1 MNILRT
7 LFNSFI
13 LKIIRERENLRIWD
27 NGNSIL
33 KIILSGTPGVGKHTI
48 ATMLSSLFDKVTIV
62 DINKIILSEDL
73 LIPSQR
79 ENHDVDIQKSFDFL
93 TLLLSK
99 KEYQDSIIVG
109 HLAPYVIDPLLVD
122 LAVILRRSPYEL
134 RKIYEDRSYSQT
146 KISDNIVAEILGI
159 ISYDALK
166 TFEFSKLSELEIAT
180 SVLPSLSAQKIV
192 NMYMD
197 KKQRS
202 FGNIDWLPL
211 IQNDPDMLKFL
222 K

>member
-1 MNILRT
+1 M
-7 LFNSFI
+7 
-13 LKIIRERENLRIWD
+13 
-27 NGNSIL
+27 

-48 ATMLSSLFDKVTIV
+48 ATILSSLFDKVPIV
-62 DINKIILSEDL
+62 DINKIILSENF
-73 LIPSQR
+73 LISSHR
-79 ENHDVDIQKSFDFL
+79 KNHDVDIQKSFDFL

-122 LAVILRRSPYEL
+122 LVVILRRSPYEL

-146 KISDNIVAEILGI
+146 KISDNMVAEILGI

-166 TFEFSKLSELEIAT
+166 NFEFSKLSELEIAT
-180 SVLPSLSAQKIV
+180 SILPSLSAQKIV
-192 NMYMD
+192 RMCGD
-197 KKQRS
+197 RKQRS

-211 IQNDPDMLKFL
+211 IQNDPDMLNFL

>member
-1 MNILRT
+1 M
-7 LFNSFI
+7 
-13 LKIIRERENLRIWD
+13 
-27 NGNSIL
+27 

-48 ATMLSSLFDKVTIV
+48 AAILSSLFDKVPIV
-62 DINKIILSEDL
+62 DINKIILSENL
-73 LIPSQR
+73 LISSQR
-79 ENHDVDIQKSFDFL
+79 GNHDVDIQKSFDFL
-93 TLLLSK
+93 TLMLSK
-99 KEYQDSIIVG
+99 KEYRDSIIVG
-109 HLAPYVIDPLLVD
+109 HLAPYVVDPLLVD

-134 RKIYEDRSYSQT
+134 RKIYEDRLYSQT
-146 KISDNIVAEILGI
+146 KISDNMVAEILGI

-166 TFEFSKLSELEIAT
+166 NFEFSKISELEIAT
-180 SVLPSLSAQKIV
+180 GVLPSLSAQKIV

-211 IQNDPDMLKFL
+211 IQNDPNMLKFL

>member
-1 MNILRT
+1 M
-7 LFNSFI
+7 
-13 LKIIRERENLRIWD
+13 
-27 NGNSIL
+27 

-48 ATMLSSLFDKVTIV
+48 ATTLSSLFDKVTIV

-79 ENHDVDIQKSFDFL
+79 GNHDVDIQKSLDFL

-134 RKIYEDRSYSQT
+134 IKIYEDRSYSQT

-166 TFEFSKLSELEIAT
+166 NFEFSKLSELEIAT
-180 SVLPSLSAQKIV
+180 GVLPSLSAQKIV

-211 IQNDPDMLKFL
+211 IQNDPEMLKFL

>member
-1 MNILRT
+1 M
-7 LFNSFI
+7 
-13 LKIIRERENLRIWD
+13 
-27 NGNSIL
+27 

-48 ATMLSSLFDKVTIV
+48 ATTLSSLFDKVTIV

-79 ENHDVDIQKSFDFL
+79 GNHDVDIQKSLDFL

-134 RKIYEDRSYSQT
+134 IKIYEDRSYSQT

-166 TFEFSKLSELEIAT
+166 NFEFSKLSELEIAT
-180 SVLPSLSAQKIV
+180 SILPSLSAQKIV

-211 IQNDPDMLKFL
+211 IQNDPEMLKFL

>member
-1 MNILRT
+1 M
-7 LFNSFI
+7 
-13 LKIIRERENLRIWD
+13 
-27 NGNSIL
+27 
-33 KIILSGTPGVGKHTI
+33 KIILTGTPGVGKHTI
-48 ATMLSSLFDKVTIV
+48 ATILSSLFDKAPIV
-62 DINKIILSEDL
+62 DINKIILSENL
-73 LIPSQR
+73 LISSQIG
-79 ENHDVDIQKSFDFL
+79 NHDVDIQKSFDFL

-99 KEYQDSIIVG
+99 KEYQDGIIVG

-146 KISDNIVAEILGI
+146 KISDNMVSEILGI
-159 ISYDALK
+159 ISYDASK
-166 TFEFSKLSELEIAT
+166 NFEFSKLSELEIAT
-180 SVLPSLSAQKIV
+180 SVLPSVSAQKIV
-192 NMYMD
+192 NMHGD

>member
-1 MNILRT
+1 M
-7 LFNSFI
+7 
-13 LKIIRERENLRIWD
+13 
-27 NGNSIL
+27 

-48 ATMLSSLFDKVTIV
+48 ATTLSSLFDKVTIV

-79 ENHDVDIQKSFDFL
+79 GNHDVDIQKSLDFL

-166 TFEFSKLSELEIAT
+166 NFEFSKLSELEIAT

-202 FGNIDWLPL
+202 FGNIDWLSL

>member
-1 MNILRT
+1 
-7 LFNSFI
+7 
-13 LKIIRERENLRIWD
+13 
-27 NGNSIL
+27 L

-48 ATMLSSLFDKVTIV
+48 ATILSSLFDKVPIV
-62 DINKIILSEDL
+62 DINKIILSENL
-73 LIPSQR
+73 LISPHR
-79 ENHDVDIQKSFDFL
+79 KNHDVDIQKSFDFL

-122 LAVILRRSPYEL
+122 LVVILRRSPYEL

-146 KISDNIVAEILGI
+146 KISDNMVAEILGI
-159 ISYDALK
+159 LSYDSLK
-166 TFEFSKLSELEIAT
+166 NFEFSKLSELEIAT
-180 SVLPSLSAQKIV
+180 SILPSLSAQKIV
-192 NMYMD
+192 DMYGD
-197 KKQRS
+197 RKQRV

>member
-1 MNILRT
+1 M
-7 LFNSFI
+7 
-13 LKIIRERENLRIWD
+13 
-27 NGNSIL
+27 

-48 ATMLSSLFDKVTIV
+48 ATTLSSLFDKVTIV

-79 ENHDVDIQKSFDFL
+79 GNHDVDIQKSLDFL

-134 RKIYEDRSYSQT
+134 IKIYEDRSYSQT

-166 TFEFSKLSELEIAT
+166 NFEFSKLSELEIST

-211 IQNDPDMLKFL
+211 VQNDPDMLKFL

>member
-1 MNILRT
+1 M
-7 LFNSFI
+7 
-13 LKIIRERENLRIWD
+13 
-27 NGNSIL
+27 

-48 ATMLSSLFDKVTIV
+48 ATTLSSLFDKVTIV

-79 ENHDVDIQKSFDFL
+79 GNHDVDIQKSLDFL

-134 RKIYEDRSYSQT
+134 RKIYEDRAYSQT

-166 TFEFSKLSELEIAT
+166 NFEFSKLSELEIAT

-202 FGNIDWLPL
+202 FGNIDWLP
-211 IQNDPDMLKFL
+211 IVQNDPDMLKFL

>member
-1 MNILRT
+1 M
-7 LFNSFI
+7 
-13 LKIIRERENLRIWD
+13 
-27 NGNSIL
+27 

-48 ATMLSSLFDKVTIV
+48 ATTLSSLFDKVTIV

-79 ENHDVDIQKSFDFL
+79 GNHDVDIQKSLDFL

-166 TFEFSKLSELEIAT
+166 NFEFSKLSELEIAT
-180 SVLPSLSAQKIV
+180 GVLPSSSAQKIV
-192 NMYMD
+192 NMYLD

-211 IQNDPDMLKFL
+211 IQNDPEMLKFL

>member
-1 MNILRT
+1 M
-7 LFNSFI
+7 
-13 LKIIRERENLRIWD
+13 
-27 NGNSIL
+27 

-48 ATMLSSLFDKVTIV
+48 AAMLSSLFNKVTIV

-79 ENHDVDIQKSFDFL
+79 GNHDVDIQKSLDFL

-134 RKIYEDRSYSQT
+134 IKIYEDRSYSQT

-166 TFEFSKLSELEIAT
+166 NFEFSKLSELEIAT
-180 SVLPSLSAQKIV
+180 GVLPSLSAQKIV

-211 IQNDPDMLKFL
+211 IQNDPEMLKFL

>member
-1 MNILRT
+1 M
-7 LFNSFI
+7 
-13 LKIIRERENLRIWD
+13 
-27 NGNSIL
+27 

-48 ATMLSSLFDKVTIV
+48 ATTLSSLFDKVTIV

-79 ENHDVDIQKSFDFL
+79 GNHDVDIQKSLDFL

-134 RKIYEDRSYSQT
+134 IKIYEDRSYSQT

-166 TFEFSKLSELEIAT
+166 NFEFSKLSELEIAT
-180 SVLPSLSAQKIV
+180 GVLPSSSAQKIV

-211 IQNDPDMLKFL
+211 IQNDPEMLKFL

>member
-1 MNILRT
+1 M
-7 LFNSFI
+7 
-13 LKIIRERENLRIWD
+13 
-27 NGNSIL
+27 

-48 ATMLSSLFDKVTIV
+48 ATTLSSLFDKVTIV

-73 LIPSQR
+73 LIPSQKR
-79 ENHDVDIQKSFDFL
+79 GNHDVDIQKSLNFL

-134 RKIYEDRSYSQT
+134 IKIYEDRSYSQT

-166 TFEFSKLSELEIAT
+166 NFEFSKLSELEIAT
-180 SVLPSLSAQKIV
+180 GVLPSLSAQKIV

-211 IQNDPDMLKFL
+211 IQNDPEMLKFL

>member
-1 MNILRT
+1 M
-7 LFNSFI
+7 
-13 LKIIRERENLRIWD
+13 
-27 NGNSIL
+27 

-48 ATMLSSLFDKVTIV
+48 ATTLSSLFDKVTIV

-73 LIPSQR
+73 LIPSQKKG
-79 ENHDVDIQKSFDFL
+79 NHDVDIQKSLNFL

-134 RKIYEDRSYSQT
+134 RKIYEERSYSQS

-159 ISYDALK
+159 ISYDALRN
-166 TFEFSKLSELEIAT
+166 FEFSKLSELEIAT

-211 IQNDPDMLKFL
+211 IQNDPNMLKFL

>member
-1 MNILRT
+1 M
-7 LFNSFI
+7 
-13 LKIIRERENLRIWD
+13 
-27 NGNSIL
+27 

-48 ATMLSSLFDKVTIV
+48 ATTLSSLFDKVTIV

-79 ENHDVDIQKSFDFL
+79 GNHDVDIQKSLDFL

-134 RKIYEDRSYSQT
+134 IKIYEDRSYSQT

-166 TFEFSKLSELEIAT
+166 NFEFSKLSELEIAT

-211 IQNDPDMLKFL
+211 IQNDPEMLKFL

>member
-1 MNILRT
+1 M
-7 LFNSFI
+7 
-13 LKIIRERENLRIWD
+13 
-27 NGNSIL
+27 

-48 ATMLSSLFDKVTIV
+48 ATMLSSLFNKVTIV

-73 LIPSQR
+73 LIPSQIR
-79 ENHDVDIQKSFDFL
+79 GNHDVDIQKSLNFL

-134 RKIYEDRSYSQT
+134 RKIYEERSYSQS

-159 ISYDALK
+159 ISYDALRN
-166 TFEFSKLSELEIAT
+166 FEFSKLSELEIAT

-211 IQNDPDMLKFL
+211 IQNDPNMLKFL

>member
-1 MNILRT
+1 
-7 LFNSFI
+7 
-13 LKIIRERENLRIWD
+13 
-27 NGNSIL
+27 L
-33 KIILSGTPGVGKHTI
+33 KIILSGTPGVGKHTM
-48 ATMLSSLFDKVTIV
+48 ATIISSLFDKAPIV
-62 DINKIILSEDL
+62 DINKIILSENL
-73 LIPSQR
+73 LISSKR
-79 ENHDVDIQKSFDFL
+79 GNHDVDIQKSFDFL
-93 TLLLSK
+93 TVLLSK

-146 KISDNIVAEILGI
+146 KISDNMVAEILGI

-166 TFEFSKLSELEIAT
+166 NFEFSKLSELEIAT
-180 SVLPSLSAQKIV
+180 SILPSLSAQKIV
-192 NMYMD
+192 NMYRD

-202 FGNIDWLPL
+202 FGSIDWLPL

>member
-1 MNILRT
+1 M
-7 LFNSFI
+7 
-13 LKIIRERENLRIWD
+13 
-27 NGNSIL
+27 

-48 ATMLSSLFDKVTIV
+48 ATTLSSLFDKVTIV

-73 LIPSQR
+73 LIPSQKR
-79 ENHDVDIQKSFDFL
+79 GNHDVDIQKSLDFL

-134 RKIYEDRSYSQT
+134 IKIYEDRSYSQT

-166 TFEFSKLSELEIAT
+166 NFEFSKLSELEIANG
-180 SVLPSLSAQKIV
+180 VLPSLSAQKIV
-192 NMYMD
+192 NMYKD

-211 IQNDPDMLKFL
+211 IQNDPEMLKFL

>member
-1 MNILRT
+1 
-7 LFNSFI
+7 
-13 LKIIRERENLRIWD
+13 
-27 NGNSIL
+27 L

-48 ATMLSSLFDKVTIV
+48 ATILSSLFDKVPIV
-62 DINKIILSEDL
+62 DINKIILSENL
-73 LIPSQR
+73 LISPHR
-79 ENHDVDIQKSFDFL
+79 KNHDVDIQKSFDFL
-93 TLLLSK
+93 TLMLSK
-99 KEYQDSIIVG
+99 KAYQDSIIVG

-122 LAVILRRSPYEL
+122 LVVTLRRSPYEL

-146 KISDNIVAEILGI
+146 KISDNMVAEILGI

-166 TFEFSKLSELEIAT
+166 NFEFSKLSELEIAT
-180 SVLPSLSAQKIV
+180 SILPSLSAQKIV
-192 NMYMD
+192 DMYGD
-197 KKQRS
+197 RKQRV

>member
-1 MNILRT
+1 M
-7 LFNSFI
+7 
-13 LKIIRERENLRIWD
+13 
-27 NGNSIL
+27 

-48 ATMLSSLFDKVTIV
+48 ATILSSLFDKVPIV
-62 DINKIILSEDL
+62 DINKIILSENL
-73 LIPSQR
+73 LISPYR
-79 ENHDVDIQKSFDFL
+79 KNHDVDIQKSFDFL

-122 LAVILRRSPYEL
+122 LVVILRRSPYEL

-146 KISDNIVAEILGI
+146 KISDNMVAEILGI

-166 TFEFSKLSELEIAT
+166 NFEFSKLSELEIAT
-180 SVLPSLSAQKIV
+180 SILPSLSAQKIV
-192 NMYMD
+192 DMYGD
-197 KKQRS
+197 RKQRV

>member
-1 MNILRT
+1 
-7 LFNSFI
+7 
-13 LKIIRERENLRIWD
+13 
-27 NGNSIL
+27 L

-48 ATMLSSLFDKVTIV
+48 AAILSSLFDKVPIV
-62 DINKIILSEDL
+62 DINKIILSENL
-73 LIPSQR
+73 LISSPR
-79 ENHDVDIQKSFDFL
+79 GNHDVDIQKSFDFL
-93 TLLLSK
+93 TLMLSK

-109 HLAPYVIDPLLVD
+109 HLAPYVVDPLLVD

-134 RKIYEDRSYSQT
+134 RKIYEDRLYSQT
-146 KISDNIVAEILGI
+146 KISDNMVAEILGI

-166 TFEFSKLSELEIAT
+166 NFEFSKLSELEIAT

-202 FGNIDWLPL
+202 FGNIDWLPI

>member
-1 MNILRT
+1 
-7 LFNSFI
+7 
-13 LKIIRERENLRIWD
+13 
-27 NGNSIL
+27 L

-48 ATMLSSLFDKVTIV
+48 ATTLSSLFDKVTIV

-79 ENHDVDIQKSFDFL
+79 GNHDVDIQKSLDFL

-166 TFEFSKLSELEIAT
+166 NFEFSKLSELEIAT
-180 SVLPSLSAQKIV
+180 GVLPSSSAQKIV
-192 NMYMD
+192 NMYLD

-211 IQNDPDMLKFL
+211 IQNDPEMLKFL

>member
-1 MNILRT
+1 M
-7 LFNSFI
+7 
-13 LKIIRERENLRIWD
+13 
-27 NGNSIL
+27 

-48 ATMLSSLFDKVTIV
+48 ATTLSSLFDKVTIV

-73 LIPSQR
+73 LIPSHR
-79 ENHDVDIQKSFDFL
+79 GNHDVDIQKSLNFL

-134 RKIYEDRSYSQT
+134 IKIYEDRSYSQT

-166 TFEFSKLSELEIAT
+166 NFEFSKLSELEIANG
-180 SVLPSLSAQKIV
+180 VLPSLSAQKIV
-192 NMYMD
+192 NMYKD

-211 IQNDPDMLKFL
+211 IQNDPEMLKFL

>member
-1 MNILRT
+1 
-7 LFNSFI
+7 
-13 LKIIRERENLRIWD
+13 
-27 NGNSIL
+27 L

-48 ATMLSSLFDKVTIV
+48 ATTLSSLFDKVTIV

-79 ENHDVDIQKSFDFL
+79 GNHDVDIQKSLDFL

-134 RKIYEDRSYSQT
+134 IKIYEDRSYSQT

-166 TFEFSKLSELEIAT
+166 NFEFSKLSELEIAT
-180 SVLPSLSAQKIV
+180 GVLPSLSAQKIV
-192 NMYMD
+192 NMYID

-211 IQNDPDMLKFL
+211 IQNDPEMLKFL

>member
-1 MNILRT
+1 M
-7 LFNSFI
+7 
-13 LKIIRERENLRIWD
+13 
-27 NGNSIL
+27 

-48 ATMLSSLFDKVTIV
+48 ATMLSSLFNKVTIV
-62 DINKIILSEDL
+62 DINKIILAEDL

-99 KEYQDSIIVG
+99 KEYHDSIIVG

-166 TFEFSKLSELEIAT
+166 NFEFSKLSELEIAT

-211 IQNDPDMLKFL
+211 VQNDPDMLKFL

>member
-1 MNILRT
+1 M
-7 LFNSFI
+7 
-13 LKIIRERENLRIWD
+13 
-27 NGNSIL
+27 

-48 ATMLSSLFDKVTIV
+48 ATILSSLFDKAPIV
-62 DINKIILSEDL
+62 DINKIILSENL
-73 LIPSQR
+73 LIPSQ
-79 ENHDVDIQKSFDFL
+79 NGNNDVDIQKSFDFL
-93 TLLLSK
+93 TLLLSN

-146 KISDNIVAEILGI
+146 KICDNMVAEILGI
-159 ISYDALK
+159 ISHDALK
-166 TFEFSKLSELEIAT
+166 NFEFSKLSELEITT
-180 SVLPSLSAQKIV
+180 SILPSLSAQKIAH
-192 NMYMD
+192 MYED

-222 K
+222 Q

>member
-1 MNILRT
+1 M
-7 LFNSFI
+7 
-13 LKIIRERENLRIWD
+13 
-27 NGNSIL
+27 

-48 ATMLSSLFDKVTIV
+48 ATILSSLFDEVPIV
-62 DINKIILSEDL
+62 DINKIILSENL
-73 LIPSQR
+73 LISSQR
-79 ENHDVDIQKSFDFL
+79 GNHDVDIQKSFDFL

-134 RKIYEDRSYSQT
+134 RKIYEDRLYSQT
-146 KISDNIVAEILGI
+146 KISDNMVAEILGI

-166 TFEFSKLSELEIAT
+166 NFEFSKLSELEIAT
-180 SVLPSLSAQKIV
+180 SILPSLSAQKIV
-192 NMYMD
+192 NMYRD
-197 KKQRS
+197 RKQRS
-202 FGNIDWLPL
+202 FGKIDWLPL

>member
-1 MNILRT
+1 M
-7 LFNSFI
+7 
-13 LKIIRERENLRIWD
+13 
-27 NGNSIL
+27 

-48 ATMLSSLFDKVTIV
+48 ATTLSSLFDNVPIV

-79 ENHDVDIQKSFDFL
+79 ENHDVDIQKSLDFL

-99 KEYQDSIIVG
+99 KEYHDSIIVG

-122 LAVILRRSPYEL
+122 LVVILRRSPYEL

-166 TFEFSKLSELEIAT
+166 NFEFSKLSELEIAT

-211 IQNDPDMLKFL
+211 VQNDPDMLKFL

>member
-1 MNILRT
+1 
-7 LFNSFI
+7 
-13 LKIIRERENLRIWD
+13 
-27 NGNSIL
+27 L

-48 ATMLSSLFDKVTIV
+48 ATTLSSLFDKVTVV

-79 ENHDVDIQKSFDFL
+79 GNHDVDIQKSLDFL

-122 LAVILRRSPYEL
+122 LVVILRRSPYEL
-134 RKIYEDRSYSQT
+134 RKIYEDRAYSQT

-166 TFEFSKLSELEIAT
+166 NFEFSKLSELEIAT

-211 IQNDPDMLKFL
+211 VQNDPDMLKFL

>member
-1 MNILRT
+1 
-7 LFNSFI
+7 
-13 LKIIRERENLRIWD
+13 
-27 NGNSIL
+27 L

-48 ATMLSSLFDKVTIV
+48 AAMLSSLFNKVTIV

-79 ENHDVDIQKSFDFL
+79 GNHDVDIQKSLNFL

-134 RKIYEDRSYSQT
+134 RKIYEERSYSQS

-159 ISYDALK
+159 ISYDALRN
-166 TFEFSKLSELEIAT
+166 FEFSKLSELEIAT

-211 IQNDPDMLKFL
+211 IQNDPNMLKFL

>member
-1 MNILRT
+1 M
-7 LFNSFI
+7 
-13 LKIIRERENLRIWD
+13 
-27 NGNSIL
+27 

-48 ATMLSSLFDKVTIV
+48 ATILSSLFDKVPIV
-62 DINKIILSEDL
+62 DINKIILSENL
-73 LIPSQR
+73 LISAHR
-79 ENHDVDIQKSFDFL
+79 KNHDVDIQKSFDFL

-122 LAVILRRSPYEL
+122 LVVILRRSPYEL

-146 KISDNIVAEILGI
+146 KISDNMVAEILGI

-166 TFEFSKLSELEIAT
+166 NFEFSKLSELEIAT
-180 SVLPSLSAQKIV
+180 SILPSLSAQKIV
-192 NMYMD
+192 DMYGD
-197 KKQRS
+197 RKQRV

>member
-1 MNILRT
+1 M
-7 LFNSFI
+7 
-13 LKIIRERENLRIWD
+13 
-27 NGNSIL
+27 

-48 ATMLSSLFDKVTIV
+48 ATILSSLFDKVRIV
-62 DINKIILSEDL
+62 DINKIILSENL
-73 LIPSQR
+73 LVSSQR
-79 ENHDVDIQKSFDFL
+79 GNHDVDIQKSFDFL

-146 KISDNIVAEILGI
+146 KICDNMVAEILGI
-159 ISYDALK
+159 ISHDALK
-166 TFEFSKLSELEIAT
+166 NFEFSKLSELEITT
-180 SVLPSLSAQKIV
+180 SILPSLSAQKIAH
-192 NMYMD
+192 MYGD

-222 K
+222 Q

>member
-1 MNILRT
+1 M
-7 LFNSFI
+7 
-13 LKIIRERENLRIWD
+13 
-27 NGNSIL
+27 

-48 ATMLSSLFDKVTIV
+48 ATTLSSLFDKVTIV

-73 LIPSQR
+73 LIPSQKR
-79 ENHDVDIQKSFDFL
+79 GNHDVDIQKSLDFL

-134 RKIYEDRSYSQT
+134 IKIYEDRSYSQT

-166 TFEFSKLSELEIAT
+166 NFEFSKLSELEIAT
-180 SVLPSLSAQKIV
+180 GVLPSLSAQKIV

-211 IQNDPDMLKFL
+211 IQNDPEMLKFL